1 MVRLLLAA
9 VAAATLCVSHAA
21 GQSVVQ
27 RTDWQDRRFETY
39 LPKLDVTVPWL
50 ELDTKTKLPKGNIP
64 IGRDVASFPPFV
76 LPLLGADIL
85 VSTNVSPAFRS
96 M

>member
-1 MVRLLLAA
+1 MLTLLLAA

-39 LPKLDVTVPWL
+39 LPKLNVIVP
-50 ELDTKTKLPKGNIP
+50 
-64 IGRDVASFPPFV
+64 
-76 LPLLGADIL
+76 
-85 VSTNVSPAFRS
+85 
-96 M
+96 